1 MRVDISHGRSV
12 MGLLRKSGNS
22 LWSMKY
28 QFRQAGKRKKRQL
41 IEVHRFLSRILV
53 GMPRDRFQ
61 EKAPKMREDQRLGVE
76 A

>member
-1 MRVDISHGRSV
+1 

-28 QFRQAGKRKKRQL
+28 QFGQAEKAEKKRQL
-41 IEVHRFLSRILV
+41 IEEHRFLSRILV

-61 EKAPKMREDQRLGVE
+61 EKALKMREDQRLGVE

>member
-1 MRVDISHGRSV
+1 MVYEISIQTSRE
-12 MGLLRKSGNS
+12 K
-22 LWSMKY
+22 
-28 QFRQAGKRKKRQL
+28 KKRQL
-41 IEVHRFLSRILV
+41 IEAHRFVSRILV